1 VVLDAAAQ
9 RRGGVR
15 VRGGAV
21 AGDAG
26 ELLGAGGVRAGHEGW
41 GRMQAL
47 LRTYAWSWK
56 DLRAELPA
64 LAAGWLPD
72 DEGDLIGPG
81 IAIDETAH
89 LKHGDDTA
97 CVASPARRV
106 HRQGGKLRH
115 HRVHRLRHRTRGGL
129 GGLRRVHAGPVGG

>member
-1 VVLDAAAQ
+1 MAAVTVSDRGWRRPPSARGLSGAGAGAAAQ

-15 VRGGAV
+15 VRGGVV

-26 ELLGAGGVRAGHEGW
+26 ELLGAGGGGRARGLGPDAGPAQDVCVVVEG
-41 GRMQAL
+41 
-47 LRTYAWSWK
+47 
-56 DLRAELPA
+56 PA
-64 LAAGWLPD
+64 GGAAGLAAGWLPD

-97 CVASPARRV
+97 CVAP
-106 HRQGGKLRH
+106 KD
-115 HRVHRLRHRTRGGL
+115 
-129 GGLRRVHAGPVGG
+129 AGCT